1 MIVSN
6 IIRRFFLI
14 LSMLIGLKYNA
25 QKNDRKLEISFQD
38 HFKGDTVSLRIGKC
52 EMFKNK
58 ILTSREIGFAGITIT
73 LYELNKIV
81 ISENGIIILEKKCNI
96 NLNKKL
102 NLNLELNNRKK
113 VLKVNINT
121 GKYIGLNKDN
131 NSFELRQLKVPF
143 EYE

>member
-14 LSMLIGLKYNA
+14 ISILIGLRYNA
-25 QKNDRKLEISFQD
+25 QNNDRKLEISFQD
-38 HFKGDTVSLRIGKC
+38 HFKGDTISLRIGKC

-121 GKYIGLNKDN
+121 GKYIGLNKDD

-143 EYE
+143 DYE